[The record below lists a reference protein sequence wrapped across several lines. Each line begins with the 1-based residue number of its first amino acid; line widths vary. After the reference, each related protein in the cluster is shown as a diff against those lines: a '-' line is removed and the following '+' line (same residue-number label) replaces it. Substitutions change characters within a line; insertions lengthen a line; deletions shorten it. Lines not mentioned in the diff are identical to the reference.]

1 MKTLIN
7 IHMQTCILE
16 LIDQKAKDL
25 NISRAA
31 LIRAAVCDSLGV
43 PHNELEP
50 KNKKELVAK
59 TPRVSKP
66 HRAIA
71 NGVYL
76 GSFETA
82 EEAEKAKRDAT
93 RRTFYLFQHVEDG
106 LITFTV
112 PEEITYEEDY
122 WQIDVFKYHN
132 ARLKDLR
139 EFVENNSGKFK
150 NKTTAQERIGEAL
163 SELFDELTT
172 DHGCEVKA
180 VVA

>member
-1 MKTLIN
+1 MKTNVLIS
-7 IHMQTCILE
+7 MQVCILE
-16 LIDQKAKDL
+16 LVDQQAADL
-25 NISRAA
+25 NLSRAA
-31 LIRAAVCDSLGV
+31 FIRKVLCEHLGV
-43 PHNELEP
+43 EEP
-50 KNKKELVAK
+50 ESAKAGRKPGVKKHTAYI
-59 TPRVSKP
+59 SGG
-66 HRAIA
+66 
-71 NGVYL
+71 NYL

-82 EEAEKAKRDAT
+82 EEAERAKRDAT
-93 RRTFYLFQHVEDG
+93 RKTFYLFQHVEDG

-112 PEEITYEEDY
+112 PEEITYEEEY

-150 NKTTAQERIGEAL
+150 NKATAQERIGEAL